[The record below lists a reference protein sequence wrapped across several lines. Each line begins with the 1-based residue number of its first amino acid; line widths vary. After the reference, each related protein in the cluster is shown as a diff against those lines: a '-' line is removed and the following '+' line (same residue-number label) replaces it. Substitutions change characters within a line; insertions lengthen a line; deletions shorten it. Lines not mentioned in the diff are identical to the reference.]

1 VFLYI
6 YDIFFF
12 FFYSWF
18 LLCTESPFTFL
29 FLGLAMGFLDLSW
42 RMEQKDVRYVKK
54 EWRME

>member
-1 VFLYI
+1 LYI
-6 YDIFFF
+6 YAIIFF

-54 EWRME
+54 EWGME